1 MCKSVLLLGLLRAT
15 GALCSIA
22 TRGAH
27 GNSLQSQTRATW
39 LLDTT
44 DPALYVVV
52 SCKRGQ
58 AACVDQCAEVSC
70 ASDAVGHCPLSR
82 TSRQVVRVADRCASC
97 PLGALRVSRAH
108 VEQLSGTSPSGQW
121 VAVRWRYVD
130 CAGEGSSSSVQ
141 ETDGTTRAA
150 SSSQTYTT
158 STFEDAVKEPTRDG
172 VLHYL
177 ASSDDDDD
185 DDGAA
190 EVVDTSFGPSRVAND
205 SGSQMG
211 TNGSGSYSD
220 RTFALPSGSSSTA
233 PPDDSSS
240 SSSSSSS
247 DSGALPPPPTLT
259 FPRTVSTFDRVSS
272 SDDNASS
279 STAASSGTVNED
291 ASYSVGTVT
300 TADIDSL
307 FNSTSTG
314 KSGATDPLPTPT
326 TEPSAH
332 VPDGDSDDT
341 SMATSAVTKSP
352 FFYAAIL
359 LGLVG
364 LIGLVVGHRAKQK
377 RSGGNARRAFQRSVG
392 TVTPTSAS
400 CPARLSRTT
409 RASRHTIA
417 IL

>member
-1 MCKSVLLLGLLRAT
+1 MRF
-15 GALCSIA
+15 
-22 TRGAH
+22 
-27 GNSLQSQTRATW
+27 
-39 LLDTT
+39 
-44 DPALYVVV
+44 
-52 SCKRGQ
+52 
-58 AACVDQCAEVSC
+58 
-70 ASDAVGHCPLSR
+70 
-82 TSRQVVRVADRCASC
+82 
-97 PLGALRVSRAH
+97 
-108 VEQLSGTSPSGQW
+108 
-121 VAVRWRYVD
+121 
-130 CAGEGSSSSVQ
+130 
-141 ETDGTTRAA
+141 A
-150 SSSQTYTT
+150 SSSQMYAT

-177 ASSDDDDD
+177 ASSDDGDDDD
-185 DDGAA
+185 DDGDDGAA
-190 EVVDTSFGPSRVAND
+190 EIVATSVGPSHVDNDSASQRGTND
-205 SGSQMG
+205 SG
-211 TNGSGSYSD
+211 NYSD
-220 RTFALPSGSSSTA
+220 RTFALPSGSSSPA
-233 PPDDSSS
+233 PPYDSSS
-240 SSSSSSS
+240 SSSSSSASS

-259 FPRTVSTFDRVSS
+259 FPRTVSTVDRVSS
-272 SDDNASS
+272 SDDDANS
-279 STAASSGTVNED
+279 STATASGTVNAD

-307 FNSTSTG
+307 FDATSTSG
-314 KSGATDPLPTPT
+314 SGAPDPLPTPT
-326 TEPSAH
+326 TGPSAH
-332 VPDGDSDDT
+332 APDGDSDDT